1 VTDYSLDTNVCIA
14 LINGRPPT
22 VRERLRVALE
32 AGGSLGV
39 SSVVV
44 FELRYGSAKSQ
55 FPEDTNARLDAFLA
69 GPVTV
74 LPFDEDDATDAGA
87 AARAILERAG
97 TPVGAYDLLIAGQ
110 ARHRGLTVVTA
121 NSREFSRTQDLAWE
135 DWAGGAEL

>member
-1 VTDYSLDTNVCIA
+1 VTGYSLDTNACIA

-22 VRERLRVALE
+22 VRDRLCAALE
-32 AGGSLGV
+32 AGDSLGV

-55 FPEDTNARLDAFLA
+55 FPKATNARLDAFLA

-74 LPFDEDDATDAGA
+74 LPFDEDDATDAG

-110 ARHRGLTVVTA
+110 ARHRGLTLVTA
-121 NSREFSRTQDLAWE
+121 NSREFSRIQDLAWE
-135 DWAGGAEL
+135 DWAG